1 MPRTQPPRKDKNRV
15 PRDKRALPQAKTND
29 AERVAKVIARAGLGS
44 RREIET
50 WIEAGRIAVNGIV
63 LTSPAFT
70 VTEKDRIEVDGQPL
84 PERERTRLY
93 LYHKPKGVVTTNRDP
108 EGRTTLFEI
117 LPKGLPRLVS
127 VGRLDLNS
135 EGLLL
140 LTNDGGLARA
150 LELPETGWLRRYRVR
165 ANGAI
170 DQAKLDALLGG
181 ITVEGIEY
189 GPIEATLDR
198 VQGANAW
205 ISVSLREGKNR
216 EVRNVLAALGM
227 RVNRLIRVSYGPFQ
241 LGEIPENGIDEVG
254 TRILRDQLGEELAA
268 AAGVDFDAPLFERE
282 IEEAPRFAPRPADEA
297 DRSGRRGTMRR
308 EVVGTRHDT
317 DIEHRGRSRHPHGDG
332 ESEGGA
338 FRVRSRRKDERETV
352 SAGTVADR
360 KGRQV
365 KVERF
370 VPEPQEERFDP
381 RRPAR
386 PGAGQRFGARP
397 ERAEA
402 GRFARTDDRPRTSR
416 ADEGGH
422 KRGPARFAREDGP
435 PARGPRRDGGG
446 APHKPIF
453 GRGRPE
459 GTEGGFRRE
468 GGAGKPAGFRSER
481 GEGRSSEGR
490 SRDEGGYAGSRPA
503 GRPRPQGSE
512 GGFRREGGPGKPGG
526 FRAER
531 GEGRSSEGRSRDEG
545 GYAGSR
551 PAGRPRPQGTEGGF
565 RREGGPGKPGGFRT
579 ERPKPFSADKPE
591 RAPRR
596 EASAG
601 YGDKRAPRR
610 EEFGSA
616 PSRGPKSYDKPRD
629 EAGRSPRP
637 RTGGFA
643 ERGRGADDVGFTGTR
658 SGPAKGR
665 NFGDRPPREGGD
677 RSGGERGGFGGGK
690 PRGAYGS
697 DKPRS
702 SSAPRGEAGA
712 ERPRGGF
719 GAGPGR
725 DRPAGKGGFAG
736 GRPRAT
742 EDGSPRTGFRPG
754 GKAGPGG
761 PKRPGFGGPKS
772 GPRSGAPRSGA
783 RPTGGKPSG
792 PRKRD

>member
-70 VTEKDRIEVDGQPL
+70 VTEKDAIQVDGQPL

-170 DQAKLDALLGG
+170 DQAKLDALMGG

-241 LGEIPENGIDEVG
+241 LGEIPENGIEEVR
-254 TRILRDQLGEELAA
+254 TRILRDQLGEELSA
-268 AAGVDFDAPLFERE
+268 AAGVDFDAPMFERAM
-282 IEEAPRFAPRPADEA
+282 EEAQRFVPRAEDLDDRPV
-297 DRSGRRGTMRR
+297 RRGPARR
-308 EVVGTRHDT
+308 ETVAVRHDT
-317 DIEHRGRSRHPHGDG
+317 EIEHRGRSRHPHGDG
-332 ESEGGA
+332 DSEGGA

-370 VPEPQEERFDP
+370 VPEPQDDRPAERFDARGP
-381 RRPAR
+381 GRR
-386 PGAGQRFGARP
+386 GAGPKFGSRP
-397 ERAEA
+397 PRAE
-402 GRFARTDDRPRTSR
+402 GSR
-416 ADEGGH
+416 
-422 KRGPARFAREDGP
+422 DGAP
-435 PARGPRRDGGG
+435 GRGPRREGAGG

-459 GTEGGFRRE
+459 GGERAVRREEGAERGPRRE
-468 GGAGKPAGFRSER
+468 GGAGKPGGFRS
-481 GEGRSSEGR
+481 
-490 SRDEGGYAGSRPA
+490 D
-503 GRPRPQGSE
+503 
-512 GGFRREGGPGKPGG
+512 
-526 FRAER
+526 RA
-531 GEGRSSEGRSRDEG
+531 
-545 GYAGSR
+545 
-551 PAGRPRPQGTEGGF
+551 
-565 RREGGPGKPGGFRT
+565 
-579 ERPKPFSADKPE
+579 ERPKPFSADRPE

-596 EASAG
+596 
-601 YGDKRAPRR
+601 
-610 EEFGSA
+610 
-616 PSRGPKSYDKPRD
+616 D
-629 EAGRSPRP
+629 EAGRSERPPRRDGGAGKGGGFRSDRAERPKPFSADRPERAPRRDEADRSERP
-637 RTGGFA
+637 RGGFA
-643 ERGRGADDVGFTGTR
+643 GRGRGPEDVGF
-658 SGPAKGR
+658 SGARPQRPDAPRGR
-665 NFGDRPPREGGD
+665 GSFGDRPPREGN
-677 RSGGERGGFGGGK
+677 ERGGFGGGK
-690 PRGAYGS
+690 PRGAYETE
-697 DKPRS
+697 KPRG
-702 SSAPRGEAGA
+702 ARGTDKPRGEAGA
-712 ERPRGGF
+712 ERPRGAF
-719 GAGPGR
+719 GAGQGR
-725 DRPAGKGGFAG
+725 ERPAGKPGFAG
-736 GRPRAT
+736 GRPRAGAG
-742 EDGSPRTGFRPG
+742 EGAERTGFRPG
-754 GKAGPGG
+754 GKPGPGG
-761 PKRPGFGGPKS
+761 PKRPGFGGPKGGS
-772 GPRSGAPRSGA
+772 RPGGAPR
-783 RPTGGKPSG
+783 GKPSG

>member
-70 VTEKDRIEVDGQPL
+70 VTEKDSIQVDGQPL

-170 DQAKLDALLGG
+170 DQAKLDALMGG

-241 LGEIPENGIDEVG
+241 LGDVPENGIEEVR
-254 TRILRDQLGEELAA
+254 TRILRDQLGEELSA
-268 AAGVDFDAPLFERE
+268 AAGVDFDAPMFERAM
-282 IEEAPRFAPRPADEA
+282 EEAQRFVPRAEDLDDRPV
-297 DRSGRRGTMRR
+297 RRGPARR
-308 EVVGTRHDT
+308 ETVAVRHDT
-317 DIEHRGRSRHPHGDG
+317 EIEHRGRSRHPHGDG
-332 ESEGGA
+332 DSEGGA

-370 VPEPQEERFDP
+370 VPEPQDDRPAERFDA
-381 RRPAR
+381 RGPAR
-386 PGAGQRFGARP
+386 RGAGPKFGARP
-397 ERAEA
+397 PRAEG
-402 GRFARTDDRPRTSR
+402 GR
-416 ADEGGH
+416 
-422 KRGPARFAREDGP
+422 DGAP
-435 PARGPRRDGGG
+435 GRGPRREGAGG

-459 GTEGGFRRE
+459 GAERGVRREEGTERGFRRE
-468 GGAGKPAGFRSER
+468 GGAGKPGGFRS
-481 GEGRSSEGR
+481 
-490 SRDEGGYAGSRPA
+490 D
-503 GRPRPQGSE
+503 
-512 GGFRREGGPGKPGG
+512 
-526 FRAER
+526 RA
-531 GEGRSSEGRSRDEG
+531 
-545 GYAGSR
+545 
-551 PAGRPRPQGTEGGF
+551 
-565 RREGGPGKPGGFRT
+565 
-579 ERPKPFSADKPE
+579 ERPKPFSADRPE

-596 EASAG
+596 DDRPAYDDKRPPRREGGAGKPGGFRSDRAERPKPFSA
-601 YGDKRAPRR
+601 DRPERAPRR
-610 EEFGSA
+610 DDRPGYDDKRPPRREGGAGKPGGFRSDRAERPRPFSA
-616 PSRGPKSYDKPRD
+616 DRPERAPRRD
-629 EAGRSPRP
+629 EAGRGQRP
-637 RTGGFA
+637 RGGFA
-643 ERGRGADDVGFTGTR
+643 ERGRGSEDVGF
-658 SGPAKGR
+658 SGARPQRPDAPRGR
-665 NFGDRPPREGGD
+665 GSFGDRPPREGN
-677 RSGGERGGFGGGK
+677 ERGGLGGGKARSAYGTDK
-690 PRGAYGS
+690 PRGAYGTEKPRGAHGT

-702 SSAPRGEAGA
+702 GGGPRGEAGA
-712 ERPRGGF
+712 ERPRGAF

-725 DRPAGKGGFAG
+725 ERPAGKPGFAG
-736 GRPRAT
+736 GRPRAGGG
-742 EDGSPRTGFRPG
+742 EGGERAGFRPG

-761 PKRPGFGGPKS
+761 PKRPGFGGPKGGS
-772 GPRSGAPRSGA
+772 RPGGAPR
-783 RPTGGKPSG
+783 GKPPG

>member
-15 PRDKRALPQAKTND
+15 PRDKRALPQPKTND

-70 VTEKDRIEVDGQPL
+70 VTEKDSIQVDGQPL

-170 DQAKLDALLGG
+170 DQAKLDALMGG

-241 LGEIPENGIDEVG
+241 LGDVPENGIEEVR
-254 TRILRDQLGEELAA
+254 TRILRDQLGEELSA
-268 AAGVDFDAPLFERE
+268 AAGVDFDAPLFERAM
-282 IEEAPRFAPRPADEA
+282 EEAQRFTPRPEDLD
-297 DRSGRRGTMRR
+297 DRPVRRGPTRR
-308 EVVGTRHDT
+308 ETVAVRHDT
-317 DIEHRGRSRHPHGDG
+317 EIEHRGRSRHPHGDG
-332 ESEGGA
+332 DTEGGA

-370 VPEPQEERFDP
+370 VPEPQDERFAERSDP

-386 PGAGQRFGARP
+386 PAMGQKFGARP
-397 ERAEA
+397 SRPE
-402 GRFARTDDRPRTSR
+402 GRFRSDEERPRAARSE
-416 ADEGGH
+416 DGGP
-422 KRGPARFAREDGP
+422 KRGPARFQREDSRDGA
-435 PARGPRRDGGG
+435 PARGPRREGVG
-446 APHKPIF
+446 ASPHKPIF
-453 GRGRPE
+453 GRGRPDGAE
-459 GTEGGFRRE
+459 RGVRREGGTGKPGGFRSDRAERPKPFSADRPERAPRRDDRPAYDDKRPPRRE
-468 GGAGKPAGFRSER
+468 GGAGKPGGFRS
-481 GEGRSSEGR
+481 
-490 SRDEGGYAGSRPA
+490 D
-503 GRPRPQGSE
+503 
-512 GGFRREGGPGKPGG
+512 
-526 FRAER
+526 RA
-531 GEGRSSEGRSRDEG
+531 
-545 GYAGSR
+545 
-551 PAGRPRPQGTEGGF
+551 
-565 RREGGPGKPGGFRT
+565 
-579 ERPKPFSADKPE
+579 ERPKPFSADRPE

-596 EASAG
+596 DDRPAYDDKRPPRREGSAG
-601 YGDKRAPRR
+601 KPGGFRSDRAERPKPFSADRPERAPRR
-610 EEFGSA
+610 
-616 PSRGPKSYDKPRD
+616 D
-629 EAGRSPRP
+629 EPGRSPRP
-637 RTGGFA
+637 RGGGFP
-643 ERGRGADDVGFTGTR
+643 ERGRSSDDVGF
-658 SGPAKGR
+658 SGARPQRPDAPRGR
-665 NFGDRPPREGGD
+665 GSFGDRPPREGN
-677 RSGGERGGFGGGK
+677 ERGGFGGGK
-690 PRGAYGS
+690 PRSGHGT
-697 DKPRS
+697 DK
-702 SSAPRGEAGA
+702 
-712 ERPRGGF
+712 PRGGF
-719 GAGPGR
+719 GAGAAR
-725 DRPAGKGGFAG
+725 ERPAGKPGFAG
-736 GRPRAT
+736 GRPRAGAA
-742 EDGSPRTGFRPG
+742 EGGERTGFRPG

-761 PKRPGFGGPKS
+761 PKRPGFGGPK
-772 GPRSGAPRSGA
+772 GGARPGGAPR
-783 RPTGGKPSG
+783 GKPSG

>member
-15 PRDKRALPQAKTND
+15 PRDKRALPPAKTND

-70 VTEKDRIEVDGQPL
+70 VTEKDAIQVDGQPL

-170 DQAKLDALLGG
+170 DQAKLDALMGG

-189 GPIEATLDR
+189 GPIEATLER

-241 LGEIPENGIDEVG
+241 LGDVPENGIEEVR

-268 AAGVDFDAPLFERE
+268 AAGVDFDAPLFERAM
-282 IEEAPRFAPRPADEA
+282 EEAQRYTPRAEDLDDRPVRRAPT
-297 DRSGRRGTMRR
+297 RRDT
-308 EVVGTRHDT
+308 VSVRHDT
-317 DIEHRGRSRHPHGDG
+317 EIEHRGRSRHPHGDG
-332 ESEGGA
+332 DSEGGA
-338 FRVRSRRKDERETV
+338 FRVRSRRKEERETV

-370 VPEPQEERFDP
+370 VPEPQEERFAERSDA

-386 PGAGQRFGARP
+386 PGMGQKFGARTPRP
-397 ERAEA
+397 E
-402 GRFARTDDRPRTSR
+402 GRFNRDEERPRAAR
-416 ADEGGH
+416 ADAGGP
-422 KRGPARFAREDGP
+422 KRGPARFQREDSRDGA
-435 PARGPRRDGGG
+435 PARGPRREG
-446 APHKPIF
+446 AGASPHKPVF

-459 GTEGGFRRE
+459 GAEGGFRRE
-468 GGAGKPAGFRSER
+468 GGAGKPGGFRSD
-481 GEGRSSEGR
+481 RS
-490 SRDEGGYAGSRPA
+490 
-503 GRPRPQGSE
+503 
-512 GGFRREGGPGKPGG
+512 
-526 FRAER
+526 
-531 GEGRSSEGRSRDEG
+531 
-545 GYAGSR
+545 
-551 PAGRPRPQGTEGGF
+551 
-565 RREGGPGKPGGFRT
+565 
-579 ERPKPFSADKPE
+579 ERPKPFSADRPE

-596 EASAG
+596 DDRPA
-601 YGDKRAPRR
+601 YGDKRPPHREGGAGKPGGFRSDRAERPKPFSADRPERAPRR
-610 EEFGSA
+610 DDRPAYDDKRPPRREGGAGKPGGFRSDRAERPKPFSA
-616 PSRGPKSYDKPRD
+616 DRPERSMRRDDRPAYDDKRPPRREGGAGKPGGFRSDRAERPKPFSADRPERAPRRDEPGRGPR
-629 EAGRSPRP
+629 G
-637 RTGGFA
+637 GGFA
-643 ERGRGADDVGFTGTR
+643 ERGRGSEDVGF
-658 SGPAKGR
+658 SGARPQRPDAPRGR
-665 NFGDRPPREGGD
+665 GGFGDRPPREGG
-677 RSGGERGGFGGGK
+677 E
-690 PRGAYGS
+690 
-697 DKPRS
+697 
-702 SSAPRGEAGA
+702 
-712 ERPRGGF
+712 RGGF
-719 GAGPGR
+719 GAGPGSE
-725 DRPAGKGGFAG
+725 RPAGKPGFAG
-736 GRPRAT
+736 GRPRAGAA
-742 EDGSPRTGFRPG
+742 EGGERTGFRPG

-761 PKRPGFGGPKS
+761 PKRPGFGGPK
-772 GPRSGAPRSGA
+772 GGARPGGAPR
-783 RPTGGKPSG
+783 GKPSG

>member
-70 VTEKDRIEVDGQPL
+70 VTEKDAIQVDGQPL

-170 DQAKLDALLGG
+170 DQAKLDALMGG

-241 LGEIPENGIDEVG
+241 LGDVPENGIEEVR
-254 TRILRDQLGEELAA
+254 TRILRDQLGEELST
-268 AAGVDFDAPLFERE
+268 AAGVDFDAPMFERAM
-282 IEEAPRFAPRPADEA
+282 EEAQRFTPRPEDLD
-297 DRSGRRGTMRR
+297 DRPVRRAPTRR
-308 EVVGTRHDT
+308 DTVSVRHDT
-317 DIEHRGRSRHPHGDG
+317 EIEHRGRSRHPHGDG
-332 ESEGGA
+332 DSEGGA

-370 VPEPQEERFDP
+370 VPEPQEERFAERSDA

-386 PGAGQRFGARP
+386 PGMGQKFGPRPSRPEGRFRNDEDRPRAARP
-397 ERAEA
+397 E
-402 GRFARTDDRPRTSR
+402 
-416 ADEGGH
+416 EGGH
-422 KRGPARFAREDGP
+422 KRGAARFTREDSRDGA
-435 PARGPRRDGGG
+435 PARGPRREGVG
-446 APHKPIF
+446 ASPHKPIF

-459 GTEGGFRRE
+459 GAEGGFRREGGERGFRRE
-468 GGAGKPAGFRSER
+468 GGAGKPGGFRS
-481 GEGRSSEGR
+481 
-490 SRDEGGYAGSRPA
+490 D
-503 GRPRPQGSE
+503 
-512 GGFRREGGPGKPGG
+512 
-526 FRAER
+526 RA
-531 GEGRSSEGRSRDEG
+531 
-545 GYAGSR
+545 
-551 PAGRPRPQGTEGGF
+551 
-565 RREGGPGKPGGFRT
+565 
-579 ERPKPFSADKPE
+579 ERPKPFSADRPE

-596 EASAG
+596 DDRPE
-601 YGDKRAPRR
+601 YGDKRPPRREGGAGKPGGFRSDRAERSKPFSADRPERAPRR
-610 EEFGSA
+610 DDRPAYDDKRPPRREGSA
-616 PSRGPKSYDKPRD
+616 GKPGGFRSERTERPRPFSADRPERAPRRD
-629 EAGRSPRP
+629 EAGRSERP
-637 RTGGFA
+637 RGGGFA
-643 ERGRGADDVGFTGTR
+643 ERGRGPEDVGF
-658 SGPAKGR
+658 SGARPQRPDAPRGR
-665 NFGDRPPREGGD
+665 GSFGDRPPREGN
-677 RSGGERGGFGGGK
+677 ERGGFGGGK
-690 PRGAYGS
+690 ARGAYGADKPRGAYGT

-702 SSAPRGEAGA
+702 SGGPRAGTGA
-712 ERPRGGF
+712 ERPRGEF

-725 DRPAGKGGFAG
+725 ERPAGKPGFAG
-736 GRPRAT
+736 GRPRAGGA
-742 EDGSPRTGFRPG
+742 EGGERTGFRPG

-761 PKRPGFGGPKS
+761 PKRPGFGGPK
-772 GPRSGAPRSGA
+772 GGARPGGAPR
-783 RPTGGKPSG
+783 GKPSA